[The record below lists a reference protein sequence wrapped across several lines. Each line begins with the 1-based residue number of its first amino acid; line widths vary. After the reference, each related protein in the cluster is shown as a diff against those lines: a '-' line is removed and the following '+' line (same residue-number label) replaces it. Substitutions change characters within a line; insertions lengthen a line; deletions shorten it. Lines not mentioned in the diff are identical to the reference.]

1 MDRPL
6 RVLFATTE
14 AVPFAKTGGLADVAG
29 ALPKFL
35 QPLGCELKLVMPFYR
50 SVKKSG
56 IPLKALG
63 DDIEVPVGEE
73 IIEANLFQGQL
84 NETVPVY
91 FIGRDEFFDREYLY
105 GTPRGDYFDNAER
118 FIFFS
123 RAVLNLCQ
131 HLGFSPDIL
140 HHHEWQTG
148 LIPAYLKSI
157 YRNDPLFSQTAVVF
171 TIHNI
176 AYQGL
181 FKKEKFRVTGLPD
194 EMYNPEGIEFW
205 ERINLMKAG
214 IVYADVINTVSRK
227 YSEEIQTP
235 EYGYGLEGILK
246 KRKEDL
252 YGILNGVDYEDWDPS
267 HDSYLVARYQVND
280 LSGKRECKKD
290 LLKEFNLP
298 PSLMDLPL
306 LGMISRL
313 ADQKGFDL
321 LAEILDE
328 LFSLDLGFVL
338 LGTGEQKYHDLF
350 SEIARKYPQKAGIR
364 IAYDDRLAHK
374 IEAGIDL
381 FLMPSKYEP
390 CGLNQIYSLRY
401 GTIPVVRATGGL
413 DDTIVHYDPITE
425 RGNGFK
431 FSRYEAKEFLNQIKL
446 AIGYYAQPQAL
457 AATGPKCDDGKLLLG
472 KIGGS
477 LCRSLSKVPGEEK
490 EPLQSEKCKMQN
502 EPEERAF
509 CIFHAG

>member
-1 MDRPL
+1 MEKPL
-6 RVLFATTE
+6 RVLFVTPE

-29 ALPKFL
+29 SLPKFL
-35 QPLGCELKLVMPFYR
+35 QKIGCELKLVMPYYR
-50 SVKKSG
+50 MVKKSG
-56 IPLKALG
+56 FPIQYLGNEIEIPIG
-63 DDIEVPVGEE
+63 DEILRAEIYQGYLNHDIP
-73 IIEANLFQGQL
+73 I
-84 NETVPVY
+84 Y

-105 GTPRGDYFDNAER
+105 STPKGDYFDNAER

-123 RAVLNLCQ
+123 KTVPTLCQ
-131 HLGFSPDIL
+131 HIGFSPDII

-157 YRNDPLFSQTAVVF
+157 YRNDPLFYPTAVVF

-181 FKKEKFRVTGLPD
+181 FKKEKFWLTRLPM

-205 ERINLMKAG
+205 ERINFMKAG
-214 IVYADVINTVSRK
+214 IVYADVINTVSKK
-227 YSEEIQTP
+227 YSEEIQTS

-246 KRKEDL
+246 KREEDL
-252 YGILNGVDYEDWDPS
+252 YGIVNGVDYQEWDPS
-267 HDSYLVARYQVND
+267 HDPQLIVGYDLNH

-290 LLKEFNLP
+290 LLKELNLP
-298 PSLMDLPL
+298 LSLESSPL

-321 LAEILDE
+321 LVEILEE
-328 LFSLDLGFVL
+328 LFTLDIGFVL

-350 SEIARKYPQKAGIR
+350 TQVAQKYPQKAGIR

-374 IEAGIDL
+374 IEAGADL

-390 CGLNQIYSLRY
+390 CGLNQIYSLKY
-401 GTIPVVRATGGL
+401 GTIPIVRATGGL
-413 DDTIVHYDPITE
+413 DDTIMNYDPTTR

-431 FSRYEAKEFLNQIKL
+431 FIRYDAKEFLNQIKV
-446 AIGYYAQPQAL
+446 AIGFYSQPEHWKELVHNAMTSDFSWQRSAEAYLQLYRKAL
-457 AATGPKCDDGKLLLG
+457 EKKGGTGL
-472 KIGGS
+472 
-477 LCRSLSKVPGEEK
+477 
-490 EPLQSEKCKMQN
+490 
-502 EPEERAF
+502 
-509 CIFHAG
+509 

>member
-1 MDRPL
+1 MDKPL
-6 RVLFATTE
+6 RVLFVTPE

-35 QPLGCELKLVMPFYR
+35 QASGCELKVVMPYYR
-50 SVKKSG
+50 MVKESG
-56 IPLKALG
+56 HPVQYQG
-63 DDIEVPVGEE
+63 ETIEVPLGDEVLKADIYES
-73 IIEANLFQGQL
+73 QL
-84 NETVPVY
+84 NQDLPVY

-105 GTPRGDYFDNAER
+105 STPKGDYFDNAER

-123 RAVLNLCQ
+123 KAALLFCQ
-131 HLGFSPDIL
+131 RMGYSPQII

-157 YRNDPLFSQTAVVF
+157 YRNDPLFSRTGVVF

-181 FKKEKFRVTGLPD
+181 FRKGKFLLTGLPT

-205 ERINLMKAG
+205 ERINFMKAG

-235 EYGYGLEGILK
+235 EYGYGLEGILR
-246 KRKEDL
+246 KRKPDL
-252 YGILNGVDYEDWDPS
+252 YGILNGVDYQEWDPS
-267 HDSYLVARYQVND
+267 HDPYLVAHYNLKD
-280 LSGKRECKKD
+280 ISGKRECKRD
-290 LLKEFNLP
+290 LLKEFQLP
-298 PSLMDLPL
+298 PSLLNSPL
-306 LGMISRL
+306 LGVISRL

-321 LAEILDE
+321 LAEILEE
-328 LFSLDLGFVL
+328 LFSLDIGFVL

-350 SEIARKYPQKAGIR
+350 TEVARKYPQKAGIR

-374 IEAGIDL
+374 IEAGSDI

-390 CGLNQIYSLRY
+390 CGLNQIYSLKY

-413 DDTIVHYDPITE
+413 DDTIVNYSPATGK
-425 RGNGFK
+425 GNGFK
-431 FSRYEAKEFLNQIKL
+431 FIHYDAKEFLNQIKV
-446 AIGYYAQPQAL
+446 AIGFYSQPEHWTQ
-457 AATGPKCDDGKLLLG
+457 LLHNAM
-472 KIGGS
+472 S
-477 LCRSLSKVPGEEK
+477 EDFSWQRSAEAYLQLYRKTLEK
-490 EPLQSEKCKMQN
+490 KGFNISPS
-502 EPEERAF
+502 PE
-509 CIFHAG
+509 

>member
-1 MDRPL
+1 MNKPL
-6 RVLFATTE
+6 RILLATPE

-35 QPLGCELKLVMPFYR
+35 QPLGCEVILVMPYYR
-50 SVKKSG
+50 MVKQSG
-56 IPLKALG
+56 LPLQYLG
-63 DDIEVPVGEE
+63 EGIEVPLRDETLRAE
-73 IIEANLFQGQL
+73 IYQGRL
-84 NETVPVY
+84 DKDIPVY

-105 GTPRGDYFDNAER
+105 STPKGDYFDNAER
-118 FIFFS
+118 FIFFT
-123 RAVLNLCQ
+123 RAVLHFAHHIQ
-131 HLGFSPDIL
+131 FSPDVI

-148 LIPAYLKSI
+148 LIPAYLRSI
-157 YRNDPLFSQTAVVF
+157 YSNDPLFTRTATVF

-181 FKKEKFRVTGLPD
+181 FKREKLSLTGLPR

-214 IVYADVINTVSRK
+214 IVYADAINTVSQK
-227 YSEEIQTP
+227 YSEEIQSP
-235 EYGYGLEGILK
+235 EYGYGLEGILR

-252 YGILNGVDYEDWDPS
+252 YGILNGVDYQDWDPS
-267 HDSYLVARYQVND
+267 HDSHLIARYDLND

-290 LLKEFNLP
+290 LLKEFGLP
-298 PSLMDLPL
+298 PALEKAPL

-321 LAEILDE
+321 LAEIIDQ
-328 LFSLDLGFVL
+328 LFTFDIGFVL

-350 SEIARKYPQKAGIR
+350 NQIARKYPQKAGIR

-374 IEAGIDL
+374 IEAGADL

-390 CGLNQIYSLRY
+390 CGLNQIYSLKY

-413 DDTIVHYDPITE
+413 DDTIIHYDPSTGL
-425 RGNGFK
+425 GNGFK
-431 FSRYEAKEFLNQIKL
+431 FARYDAKDFLNQIKT
-446 AIGYYAQPQAL
+446 AIALYAQPERWTKITRNAMASDFSWRKSAEAYLQLYRKAL
-457 AATGPKCDDGKLLLG
+457 
-472 KIGGS
+472 
-477 LCRSLSKVPGEEK
+477 EK
-490 EPLQSEKCKMQN
+490 KRGTS
-502 EPEERAF
+502 
-509 CIFHAG
+509 

>member
-1 MDRPL
+1 MDHPL
-6 RVLFATTE
+6 RVLFVTSE

-35 QPLGCELKLVMPFYR
+35 QALGCELKVIMPYYR
-50 SVKKSG
+50 MVKESG
-56 IPLKALG
+56 YPIQGLG
-63 DDIEVPVGEE
+63 EEIEVPMGDEVLKAD
-73 IIEANLFQGQL
+73 IYQDQL
-84 NETVPVY
+84 NQEIPFY
-91 FIGRDEFFDREYLY
+91 FIGRDEFFDRKYLY
-105 GTPRGDYFDNAER
+105 GTPKGDYFDNAER

-123 RAVLNLCQ
+123 QAALRLCRRMEYAPQ
-131 HLGFSPDIL
+131 II

-148 LIPAYLKSI
+148 LIPAYLNSI
-157 YRNDPLFSQTAVVF
+157 YRNDPLFSRTAVVF

-181 FKKEKFRVTGLPD
+181 FKKAKFSLTGLPM

-205 ERINLMKAG
+205 ERINFMKAG
-214 IVYADVINTVSRK
+214 IVYADVLNTVSRK

-252 YGILNGVDYEDWDPS
+252 YGILNGVDYQEWNPS
-267 HDSYLVARYQVND
+267 HDPHLVAPYD
-280 LSGKRECKKD
+280 LENTSGKRECKRD
-290 LLKEFNLP
+290 LLNEFQLP
-298 PSLMDLPL
+298 SSLLNSPV

-321 LAEILDE
+321 LAEILE
-328 LFSLDLGFVL
+328 RLFSLDIGFVL

-350 SEIARKYPQKAGIR
+350 TEVARKYPQKAGIR
-364 IAYDDRLAHK
+364 ITYDDRLAHK
-374 IEAGIDL
+374 IEAGSDI

-390 CGLNQIYSLRY
+390 CGLNQIYSLKY

-413 DDTIVHYDPITE
+413 DDTIVNYSAATR

-431 FSRYEAKEFLNQIKL
+431 FIHYDAKEFLNQIEV
-446 AIGYYAQPQAL
+446 AIGFYSKPEHWNQLLHNAMSEDFSWQRSAETYLRLYRKALEKKGIVFPQS
-457 AATGPKCDDGKLLLG
+457 P
-472 KIGGS
+472 
-477 LCRSLSKVPGEEK
+477 
-490 EPLQSEKCKMQN
+490 
-502 EPEERAF
+502 PEMRERRDE
-509 CIFHAG
+509 

>member
-1 MDRPL
+1 MSQSL
-6 RVLFATTE
+6 RILFATPE

-35 QPLGCELKLVMPFYR
+35 QHLGCDVILVMPYYR
-50 SVKKSG
+50 MVKQSG
-56 IPLKALG
+56 FPIQYLG
-63 DDIEVPVGEE
+63 EEIEVPLGDQSLRAEVY
-73 IIEANLFQGQL
+73 QSYL
-84 NETVPVY
+84 NQTIPVY

-105 GTPRGDYFDNAER
+105 STPKGDYFDNAER

-123 RAVLNLCQ
+123 RAVL
-131 HLGFSPDIL
+131 HLARLLSFPPDLI

-148 LIPAYLKSI
+148 LISAYLKSL
-157 YRNDPLFSQTAVVF
+157 YSDDPHFGSTATVF

-181 FKKEKFRVTGLPD
+181 FRKEKLALTGLPP

-214 IVYADVINTVSRK
+214 IVYADAINTVSQK

-235 EYGYGLEGILK
+235 EYGYGLEGILR
-246 KRKEDL
+246 KRRKDL
-252 YGILNGVDYEDWDPS
+252 YGILNGVDYQDWDPA
-267 HDSYLVARYQVND
+267 HDPHLIARYDQDD

-290 LLKEFNLP
+290 LLREFGLP
-298 PSLMDLPL
+298 SALEKAPL

-321 LAEILDE
+321 LAEIIDE
-328 LFSLDLGFVL
+328 LFTFDIGFVL
-338 LGTGEQKYHDLF
+338 LGTGEQKYHDF
-350 SEIARKYPQKAGIR
+350 FTRIAQKYPQKAGIR

-374 IEAGIDL
+374 IEAGADL

-390 CGLNQIYSLRY
+390 CGLNQIYSLKY

-413 DDTIVHYDPITE
+413 DDTITPYDPSNGT
-425 RGNGFK
+425 GNGFK
-431 FSRYEAKEFLNQIKL
+431 FNRYDSKEFLSQIKNAL
-446 AIGYYAQPQAL
+446 NLYAQPEHW
-457 AATGPKCDDGKLLLG
+457 TKLIRNAMASDFSWEKSAEAYLHLYRRAME
-472 KIGGS
+472 KKKEGG
-477 LCRSLSKVPGEEK
+477 L
-490 EPLQSEKCKMQN
+490 
-502 EPEERAF
+502 
-509 CIFHAG
+509 

>member
-1 MDRPL
+1 MNDPL
-6 RVLFATTE
+6 HVLFVTSE

-35 QPLGCELKLVMPFYR
+35 RPLGCDLKIVMPYYR
-50 SVKKSG
+50 MVKASG
-56 IPLKALG
+56 LPIEYLG
-63 DDIEVPVGEE
+63 QEIEVPIGDETLKADVY
-73 IIEANLFQGQL
+73 QGRLDQDI
-84 NETVPVY
+84 PVY

-123 RAVLNLCQ
+123 KAVLNFCQ
-131 HLGFSPDIL
+131 LLSFSPSII

-148 LIPAYLKSI
+148 LIPAYLRSI
-157 YRNDPLFSQTAVVF
+157 YQNDPLFSPTAVVF

-176 AYQGL
+176 AYQGI
-181 FKKEKFRVTGLPD
+181 FKKEKFRLTGLPI

-205 ERINLMKAG
+205 ERINFMKAG
-214 IVYADVINTVSRK
+214 IVYADVINTVSQK
-227 YSEEIQTP
+227 YSEEIQTS
-235 EYGYGLEGILK
+235 EYGYGLEGILS
-246 KRKEDL
+246 KRKDDL
-252 YGILNGVDYEDWDPS
+252 YGILNGVDYQEWDPS
-267 HDSYLVARYQVND
+267 DDTHLVARYNPHD

-290 LLKEFNLP
+290 LLKEFHLP
-298 PSLMDLPL
+298 PSLESFPL

-328 LFSLDLGFVL
+328 LFTLDIGFVL

-350 SEIARKYPQKAGIR
+350 TEVARKYPQKAGIR

-374 IEAGIDL
+374 IEGGADF

-401 GTIPVVRATGGL
+401 GTIPIVRATGGL
-413 DDTIVHYDPITE
+413 DDTIVNYDPVTGK
-425 RGNGFK
+425 GNGFK
-431 FSRYEAKEFLNQIKL
+431 FVRYDAKEFLNQMKV
-446 AIGYYAQPQAL
+446 AIGFYSRPKQWKQLLRNAMTTDFSWQRSAKLYLQLYRKAL
-457 AATGPKCDDGKLLLG
+457 EKK
-472 KIGGS
+472 GGT
-477 LCRSLSKVPGEEK
+477 L
-490 EPLQSEKCKMQN
+490 
-502 EPEERAF
+502 
-509 CIFHAG
+509 